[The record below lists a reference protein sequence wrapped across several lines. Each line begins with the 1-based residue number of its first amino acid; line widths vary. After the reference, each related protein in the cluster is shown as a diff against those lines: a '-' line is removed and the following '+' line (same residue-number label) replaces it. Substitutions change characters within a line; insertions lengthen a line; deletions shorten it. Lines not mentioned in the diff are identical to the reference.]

1 MFQWPKLATWCPP
14 KITLLAF
21 TTVSSAEH
29 CIDTETTSTDPTI
42 AASKSKGN
50 LYIKLN
56 HATKLT
62 DKDWFGKSDP
72 FYRDVGSTSPTGN
85 ALKTP
90 RAKTRCSTR
99 HFAFMCVR
107 AKITLYIKAVDRD
120 TLKNDMIGDAK
131 ISLSNVFQTGR
142 EGPGIISCPNGLTFR
157 IMDG

>member
-1 MFQWPKLATWCPP
+1 MQCLYAKVCQVES
-14 KITLLAF
+14 LLAF

-72 FYRDVGSTSPTGN
+72 FYRDVGSTSPTD
-85 ALKTP
+85 
-90 RAKTRCSTR
+90 
-99 HFAFMCVR
+99 
-107 AKITLYIKAVDRD
+107 TLYIKAVDRD
-120 TLKNDMIGDAK
+120 TLKSDMIGDAK
-131 ISLSNVFQTGR
+131 ISLNNVFQTGR
-142 EGPGIISCPNGLTFR
+142 ERPRDYKLPKWLDFSDNGWVNMQMQYT
-157 IMDG
+157 DDNTP